1 MLKCCQNIQKRK
13 TNAGTSLGVHW
24 LRLRVFSVGDT
35 GLIPALGPN
44 IPHAMW
50 YGPEEKKIIETS
62 GKIFPASVEEIISF
76 LFKRVNHSDG

>member
-1 MLKCCQNIQKRK
+1 M
-13 TNAGTSLGVHW
+13 TSLGVHW

-50 YGPEEKKIIETS
+50 YAQKRKKVNETR

-76 LFKRVNHSDG
+76 LFKKGESKKIKNKRVNHSDG